1 MKIRCV
7 VTGIDAQGKSV
18 FVSDGEARDRL
29 EMGGFLM
36 ADAWSTAGELVVGPG
51 ADSRSPWQ
59 VAALPGPGGSV
70 LRYAVIPPAAQQA
83 AALLQARS
91 EEKTGDFEVEHDDP
105 SMHTTDSVDCG
116 FVLSGEIGLELD
128 DGQIVWMNPGDCFVQ
143 QGTRHAWRN
152 RGAVPAVIGVVMMGA
167 RRHRETR

>member
-7 VTGIDAQGKSV
+7 VTGIDRQGKAI
-18 FVSDGEARDRL
+18 FVSDGEPRDRL
-29 EMGGFLM
+29 EMGGFQM
-36 ADAWSTAGELVVGPG
+36 ADAWSTAGELTVGPE

-59 VAALPGPGGSV
+59 MAALPAPGGTV
-70 LRYAVIPPAAQQA
+70 LRYAVIPPLAQQA
-83 AALLQARS
+83 AALQHRHDGGA
-91 EEKTGDFEVEHDDP
+91 GDFEVEHDDP

-128 DGQIVWMNPGDCFVQ
+128 DGVITWMQPGDCFIQ

-152 RGAVPAVIGVVMMGA
+152 RGEVPAVIGVVMLGA
-167 RRHRETR
+167 RRRDAAHA